1 MQRTLK
7 KTVCLALAIL
17 TVILTSSVGELVRA
31 AAPAVSLTGARTVR
45 LEYQGKT
52 SEFEIAPPTWLEVT
66 DERWDALPVFNPNA
80 SSWAK
85 GRVLRG
91 VNACECAV
99 FGALDPDSV
108 VVKLENGELLTRG
121 SDYEFDNSSG
131 ALGRL
136 SEGKIGENIA
146 VLASYRCVESRIDS
160 IFLSADGKIAL
171 VQGESRVLSPEPPVL
186 ETGCKRLVNVYTTG
200 RDEALTDSS
209 LFPVDD
215 VFSDE
220 LDSLDAPTFVAN
232 VAKFNAENGLA
243 KTPECSDV
251 GAVKKFL
258 PKTWAKLVNGEEVRI
273 LAWGDSVTAC
283 GFLPDDQRW
292 QVKFGARLQEMFP
305 DAKIVVLTEAWG
317 GRSSDSYR
325 NEPAG
330 SPKNYQE
337 KVLGLKPDLIISE
350 FVNDAYMD
358 EATAAKRYGEML
370 ADFKGIGAEWI
381 ILGPHYV
388 RPDWMGLTTE
398 RDVDDD
404 PRPLIKGLRKFCEEN
419 GVPFADTPTL
429 YGKLWRSGVPYL
441 TLMTNN
447 INHPN
452 NFGMELFSAALVR
465 LFEE

>member
-1 MQRTLK
+1 MNRVMNRVFFFILTAL
-7 KTVCLALAIL
+7 TILLTSLISESVFALAPD
-17 TVILTSSVGELVRA
+17 A
-31 AAPAVSLTGARTVR
+31 SLTGPRRVKV
-45 LEYQGKT
+45 EFQGRVA
-52 SEFEIAPPTWLEVT
+52 EFEIASPSWLEVV
-66 DERWDALPVFNPNA
+66 DERHDALPVFNPNA
-80 SSWAK
+80 SSWMK

-108 VVKLENGELLTRG
+108 VVKLENGEILVRG
-121 SDYEFDNSSG
+121 NDYEFDESSG

-136 SEGKIGENIA
+136 ADGKIGEN
-146 VLASYRCVESRIDS
+146 VVTLTSYRCVESRIDS
-160 IFLSADGKIAL
+160 IVLNADGQFTLI
-171 VQGESRVLSPEPPVL
+171 QGKPRVLSPEPPVL
-186 ETGCKRLVNVYTTG
+186 EKGCKRLVNVYVTG
-200 RDEALTDSS
+200 RGEALTDSC

-215 VFSDE
+215 IFSDE
-220 LDSLDAPTFVAN
+220 LDSLDASVFVAN
-232 VAKFNAENGLA
+232 VAKFIAENGIA
-243 KTPECSDV
+243 DVSPCSDA

-258 PKTWAKLVNGEEVRI
+258 PKTWSKLVNGEEIRI

-292 QVKFGARLQEMFP
+292 QIKFGARLQKMFP

-325 NEPAG
+325 NEPIG
-330 SPKNYQE
+330 SPKNYRE
-337 KVLGLKPDLIISE
+337 KVLGIKPDLIISE

-358 EATAAKRYGEML
+358 EATGAKRYGEML
-370 ADFKGIGAEWI
+370 ADFKDIGAEWI

-388 RPDWMGLTTE
+388 RPDWMGLTSE
-398 RDVDDD
+398 RGIDDD
-404 PRPLIKGLRKFCEEN
+404 PRPLVKGLRKFCEEN
-419 GVPFADTPTL
+419 NTPFADTPAL
-429 YGKLWRSGVPYL
+429 YGKLWRSGIPYL

-452 NFGMELFSAALVR
+452 DFGMELFSAALAR

>member
-1 MQRTLK
+1 MNGITSKAVFSIPATLA
-7 KTVCLALAIL
+7 VALASLICG
-17 TVILTSSVGELVRA
+17 TVFAS
-31 AAPAVSLTGARTVR
+31 APDASLTGARSVKV
-45 LEYQGKT
+45 EYQGRDA
-52 SEFEIAPPTWLEVT
+52 EFEIAPPSWLEVV
-66 DERWDALPVFNPNA
+66 DDRWDALPVFNPGA

-108 VVKLENGELLTRG
+108 VVKFENGEVLTRG
-121 SDYEFDNSSG
+121 NDYEFDESSG

-136 SEGKIGENIA
+136 ADGRIGENVAI
-146 VLASYRCVESRIDS
+146 LASYRCVESRIDS
-160 IFLSADGKIAL
+160 IVLNADGQITL
-171 VQGESRVLSPEPPVL
+171 VQGESRVLSPEPPIL
-186 ETGCKRLVNVYTTG
+186 ENGCKRLVNVYITG
-200 RDEALTDSS
+200 RGEALTNSC
-209 LFPVDD
+209 LFPVDE

-220 LDSLDAPTFVAN
+220 LNSLDAAVFVTN
-232 VAKFNAENGLA
+232 VAKYIAENEIA
-243 KTPECSDV
+243 SVPPYSDA

-258 PKTWAKLVNGEEVRI
+258 PKTWSKLVNGEEIRI

-283 GFLPDDQRW
+283 GYLPDDQRW
-292 QVKFGARLQEMFP
+292 QIKFGARLQEMFP
-305 DAKIVVLTEAWG
+305 DAKITVLSEAWG

-330 SPKNYQE
+330 SPKNYRE

-358 EATAAKRYGEML
+358 EATVAKRYGEML
-370 ADFKGIGAEWI
+370 ADFKEIGAEWI

-388 RPDWMGLTTE
+388 RPDWMGLTSE
-398 RDVDDD
+398 CGIDDD
-404 PRPLIKGLRKFCEEN
+404 PRPLVKGLRKFCEEN
-419 GVPFADTPTL
+419 ETPFADTPTL

-452 NFGMELFSAALVR
+452 NFGMELFSAALAR